1 MGNFRDGTV
10 VAVDKAGKKRRVP
23 ESWLNIKSFG
33 FSRPPSQKAKQA
45 APKKTDAKAE
55 KAKATDSPKETK

>member
-10 VAVDKAGKKRRVP
+10 EAVDKAGKKRRIP

-33 FSRPPSQKAKQA
+33 FRRPPSQKAKQA

-55 KAKATDSPKETK
+55 TAEANDSKKEKS